1 MSQINFQMP
10 SANSTY
16 GCDSGFFNLGGLNL
30 SDNGGFGGRLD
41 GLDLLNGGGGGSDN
55 FGSRHYCRTR
65 RELARPREVKGGR
78 KDRTKKTYVE
88 RELIARERESCVLR
102 RLWAE
107 RENRKEGIESYSNL
121 DAASFYLLQSVYAL
135 FGREPYFQGRRYV
148 PYFSIPSSRP

>member
-1 MSQINFQMP
+1 MQIQLTGATAGSSTLGAST
-10 SANSTY
+10 SATTGASGVGSTALTSST
-16 GCDSGFFNLGGLNL
+16 GAAGVATTSGADIIAERDV
-30 SDNGGFGGRLD
+30 SWRDRD
-41 GLDLLNGGGGGSDN
+41 
-55 FGSRHYCRTR
+55 
-65 RELARPREVKGGR
+65 VKRGR